1 MLLRT
6 VVQDALSEVAKVYQ
20 PTTLKIVDDITAIME
35 GRNKEL
41 PCIADKI
48 LEVIRMEV
56 EEKGLK
62 LSITEGGKRGQSKVI
77 ARCSYLLL
85 KFQECGKKEGVGLAT
100 GVDT

>member
-1 MLLRT
+1 MLLRI

-20 PTTLKIVDDITAIME
+20 PTTLKMFVDDITATME

-62 LSITEGGKRGQSKVI
+62 LSITEGGKEEK
-77 ARCSYLLL
+77 AR
-85 KFQECGKKEGVGLAT
+85 
-100 GVDT
+100 